1 MKTSRHNKSFAR
13 NENNICLHI
22 FVKKFHQKKL
32 VQLKMQN
39 KSIYHEF
46 LKVFQ
51 LLSINYEILSPFG
64 IGVGVLGW
72 NWVRVIFLNILKAFD
87 KACELGLNF
96 KLYQNGI

>member
-1 MKTSRHNKSFAR
+1 MKTSRQNKSFAR

-22 FVKKFHQKKL
+22 FVKNFHQKKL
-32 VQLKMQN
+32 AQLKMQN

-51 LLSINYEILSPFG
+51 LLSINYGNLSAFE
-64 IGVGVLGW
+64 IGVG
-72 NWVRVIFLNILKAFD
+72 VRVIFLNILKAFG
-87 KACELGLNF
+87 KACESGLNF